1 MPFLS
6 DNMLKSKIPGYFQTL
21 FGFVQMIGGPLF
33 GYAIQKFGIRWAL
46 HLCYFST
53 VLSGVS
59 LYYSYNFTSLMLSRL
74 PCLFMHGQQSHQ
86 TMLSALTQPGKER
99 TVAFGRMGLT
109 FGIGFL
115 FAPATSILVT
125 KLFHDTAPILFSAF
139 LSIVPAI
146 VLELYIDRKSY
157 EGHENSP
164 DTEQKNVVMNI
175 TNTVR
180 ILSKPGVVNVLLKKN
195 FPVAPMLLTF
205 SFMHVYFIEKFN
217 ATPTDSQIIQMITG
231 IFIMFSNGFGVIW
244 LRKKFEEQTLL
255 IIGSACFIIAF
266 ILFFFLN
273 YLYFILVI
281 MPFCALGMSIV
292 GTVADSLLT
301 ALVEES
307 EQGLVLGI
315 ATGINSFVRTFAPAF
330 AGVAVVH
337 YGFPFL
343 SLIGAVSS
351 VIGLLLCLLWPI
363 DSHLLKKAKH
373 E

>member
-1 MPFLS
+1 MSQTWFLTTFGVLGFSIFLLVKSGDLKVDVGVPSS
-6 DNMLKSKIPGYFQTL
+6 DPGAGDDVTGFWSTDDERDDRSKDSVIWKNLQMKSSSPTITIFSVPLPKPIFYTYILSILYNVSFFMQLTATPYLVKKVNVSDQDYGYFQTL

-205 SFMHVYFIEKFN
+205 SFMHVGEFYPN
-217 ATPTDSQIIQMITG
+217 
-231 IFIMFSNGFGVIW
+231 
-244 LRKKFEEQTLL
+244 
-255 IIGSACFIIAF
+255 
-266 ILFFFLN
+266 IL
-273 YLYFILVI
+273 
-281 MPFCALGMSIV
+281 PFCLFS
-292 GTVADSLLT
+292 
-301 ALVEES
+301 
-307 EQGLVLGI
+307 
-315 ATGINSFVRTFAPAF
+315 
-330 AGVAVVH
+330 
-337 YGFPFL
+337 
-343 SLIGAVSS
+343 
-351 VIGLLLCLLWPI
+351 GLLHREI
-363 DSHLLKKAKH
+363 QRHAD
-373 E
+373 